1 MELQLG
7 DLVNEFA
14 FGDADLKDKGDDDLE
29 LLLGKCR
36 ELDLDLDLFLGMGKL
51 RIDRDLFLDLFFC
64 FLFTMDS

>member
-1 MELQLG
+1 MELELG

-14 FGDADLKDKGDDDLE
+14 FGDADLEDNGDDDLE
-29 LLLGKCR
+29 LSLGKCG

-51 RIDRDLFLDLFFC
+51 GIDRDLFLDLFFC